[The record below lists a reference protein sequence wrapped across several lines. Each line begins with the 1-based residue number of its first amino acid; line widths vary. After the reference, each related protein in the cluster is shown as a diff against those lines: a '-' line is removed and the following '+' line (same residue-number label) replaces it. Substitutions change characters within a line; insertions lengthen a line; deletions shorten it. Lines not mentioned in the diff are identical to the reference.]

1 MKTLKHLPALDGL
14 RGIAILLV
22 IGVHVNFAIP
32 GGWLGVELFFVLSG
46 FLITS
51 LLIGE
56 WSTTNAVSVRAFYR
70 RRVYR
75 LVPALVLLLAVYTA
89 VIGGRQALG
98 FGGDLGHSLS
108 GVGYALIYLSNVV
121 DPMSIPLELHH
132 TWSLAQEEQFYLV
145 WPLALLALVRV
156 GAGPRVLAVF
166 LVAILV
172 GTQAEFRINS
182 LVVGCIAG
190 VLFSYGLVTRVPLL
204 PATIALAPAAALVW
218 LFEYHTKSNEMI
230 LVFTIPCGIVVLA
243 AVTTPEWW
251 AVRIFELPV
260 LRWFG
265 KISYGLYLWHWPL
278 IVAVGWKLGVPLAVA
293 TAAFSYRFVE
303 QPFLRRRKRTTDRSA
318 RQPWFQRRLDPEP
331 ATTG

>member
-1 MKTLKHLPALDGL
+1 MPALDGL

-56 WSTTNAVSVRAFYR
+56 WSTTDAVSVRAFYR

-75 LVPALVLLLAVYTA
+75 LVPALVFLLAAYTA

-145 WPLALLALVRV
+145 WPLALLASS
-156 GAGPRVLAVF
+156 ASVLAHAF
-166 LVAILV
+166 SPCSSSPSSS
-172 GTQAEFRINS
+172 GHKPNS
-182 LVVGCIAG
+182 GSTHSSSAA
-190 VLFSYGLVTRVPLL
+190 L
-204 PATIALAPAAALVW
+204 PAC
-218 LFEYHTKSNEMI
+218 S
-230 LVFTIPCGIVVLA
+230 
-243 AVTTPEWW
+243 
-251 AVRIFELPV
+251 
-260 LRWFG
+260 
-265 KISYGLYLWHWPL
+265 S
-278 IVAVGWKLGVPLAVA
+278 
-293 TAAFSYRFVE
+293 
-303 QPFLRRRKRTTDRSA
+303 RTGS
-318 RQPWFQRRLDPEP
+318 
-331 ATTG
+331 